1 MSKELIRLVNCQM
14 AFDDEIVLD
23 DINLYFNDKEFLT
36 LLGPSGCGK
45 TTTLRIIGGFI
56 KPTGGDV
63 LFDGERINDVPPHK
77 RKVNTVFQKYALFP
91 HLDVYENVAFGLR
104 LAKLPE
110 EEIDERVTE
119 MLEIVSLK
127 GFENRKVSQ
136 LSGGQQQRVAI
147 ARALVNRPKV
157 LLLDEPLGALDLRL
171 RKDMQNELKRI
182 QQAMGIT
189 FIYVT
194 HDQEEALSMS
204 DTVVVMDKGRIQQIG
219 TPEDIYNEPKNA
231 FVADFI
237 GESNILDGVMLE
249 DRLVKFFGRK
259 FKCVDAGFEKNEPVD
274 VVIRPED
281 IDIVPPDDG
290 HLCGTVTS
298 VTFKGVHYDTI
309 VYFKGFK
316 WLIQTTDFNEV
327 GSYIGIRLEPEDI
340 HIMHKSEYSGMFG
353 DYSSYS
359 AEYDEMDDPE
369 VYLEGNADEAEESA
383 EGGEDE
389 E

>member
-63 LFDGERINDVPPHK
+63 FFDGERINDVPPHK

-110 EEIDERVTE
+110 QEIDERVTQ

-136 LSGGQQQRVAI
+136 LSGGQPQRVAI

-309 VYFKGFK
+309 VDFKGFK
-316 WLIQTTDFNEV
+316 WLIQTTDFYEV

-369 VYLEGNADEAEESA
+369 VYLEGGEEAEESA